1 MCVYFVAIL
10 CAGRF
15 GLGWAHDEFIFACH
29 MFMDSHAYVPLIL
42 YILIYLL
49 SGTFLTVSLSFSLS
63 LPITLVA
70 SWHLNVNLFRLETL
84 FISGHLLRLLLLTPL
99 PLTSG
104 SVMRWPNR
112 TSWRTFH
119 DAAFIW
125 NAKSFY
131 QISLTLTYPLS
142 STVRFRSHF
151 MVPQSRALL
160 RSYGSSTPICTDLIT
175 LYLSFLL
182 AFRVYVW

>member
-1 MCVYFVAIL
+1 MSHVYGFSCIRTFNSIYFDIFVVWYFSDCL
-10 CAGRF
+10 
-15 GLGWAHDEFIFACH
+15 
-29 MFMDSHAYVPLIL
+29 PL
-42 YILIYLL
+42 
-49 SGTFLTVSLSFSLS
+49 FLSFPPYYVSCVMALKRKS
-63 LPITLVA
+63 IP
-70 SWHLNVNLFRLETL
+70 SRNL

-175 LYLSFLL
+175 LYLNFLL
-182 AFRVYVW
+182 AFRVYV